1 VTADDGEL
9 WDVVVV
15 GAGPAG
21 SSAALA
27 AVRAGARTLILDRA
41 VFPRYKTCGGGL
53 VGATLA
59 ALPRDLEVPVRARVD
74 SATFSFAN
82 GQEVTRRS
90 RVPLLRMVNRAE
102 FDEAL
107 LRHAVR
113 AGAVCR
119 EAALVLGVHEDADV
133 VRVRTRDG
141 DIRARRVVGAD
152 GSASRLARH
161 VGVRTN
167 QVDLGLEVELEA
179 GGHADRWRQ
188 RVHMDWGSMPGAYG
202 WLFPK
207 GDRLT
212 VGVIAARGAPE
223 DERRYLERYVDALG
237 LTHAR
242 VLEDSGHLT
251 RCRTPDSPVGLGR
264 VLLAGDAAGLLE
276 PWTREGISFAVRSGS
291 AAGRFSASASRT
303 GDDEGALAG
312 YRRWVDAALAPEM
325 AAGRELLAAFVARP
339 ALVHTLLTRTAPGWA
354 AFRRVCLGATST
366 TTLDRHP
373 LLRAA
378 VNAAATRTPAQRP
391 PTDATRPRRGRGG
404 QSAKASGD
412 GQEQTR
418 FRSP

>member
-1 VTADDGEL
+1 MSRGGRGGDL

-21 SSAALA
+21 SSAALG
-27 AVRAGARTLILDRA
+27 AVRAGARTLTLDRA

-59 ALPRDLEVPVRARVD
+59 ALPRDLAVPVRARVD
-74 SATFSFAN
+74 AATFSFA
-82 GQEVTRRS
+82 GSRESTHRS
-90 RVPLLRMVNRAE
+90 RIPLLSMVNRAE

-113 AGAVCR
+113 AGAAAR
-119 EAALVLGVHEDADV
+119 EGVAVTGVREDADG
-133 VRVRTRDG
+133 VRVLTRDG
-141 DIRARRVVGAD
+141 EIRARRVVGAD

-161 VGVRTN
+161 VGVLTE

-179 GGHADRWRQ
+179 GSHAARWRR
-188 RVHMDWGSMPGAYG
+188 RVHMDWGSLPGAYG

-212 VGVIAARGAPE
+212 VGVIAGRGGSE
-223 DERRYLERYVDALG
+223 DERRYLDRYVAGLG
-237 LTHAR
+237 LAGAR

-251 RCRTPDSPVGLGR
+251 RCRTPDSPLGLGR

-291 AAGRFSASASRT
+291 AAGRFSAAAART

-325 AAGRELLAAFVARP
+325 RAGRELLRAFVARP
-339 ALVHTLLTRTAPGWA
+339 ALVHTLMARTAPGWA

-373 LLRAA
+373 LLRA
-378 VNAAATRTPAQRP
+378 VVTAAA
-391 PTDATRPRRGRGG
+391 RG
-404 QSAKASGD
+404 A
-412 GQEQTR
+412 
-418 FRSP
+418 

>member
-1 VTADDGEL
+1 VAADDDGEL

-59 ALPRDLEVPVRARVD
+59 ALPRDLSVPVRARVD
-74 SATFSFAN
+74 TATFSFA
-82 GQEVTRRS
+82 GGPDVTRRS
-90 RVPLLRMVNRAE
+90 RVPLLPMVNRAE

-107 LRHAVR
+107 LRRAVR
-113 AGAVCR
+113 AGTVAREGIAVTGVR
-119 EAALVLGVHEDADV
+119 EDVDA
-133 VRVRTRDG
+133 VRVLTRDG
-141 DIRARRVVGAD
+141 AIRARRVVGAD

-161 VGVRTN
+161 VGVRTD
-167 QVDLGLEVELEA
+167 QVDLGLEVEVEA
-179 GGHADRWRQ
+179 GAHAARWRR

-212 VGVIAARGAPE
+212 VGVIAARGGAE
-223 DERRYLERYVDALG
+223 EERRYLDRYVAALG
-237 LTHAR
+237 LTGAR

-251 RCRTPDSPVGLGR
+251 RCRTPDSPVGRGR

-276 PWTREGISFAVRSGS
+276 PWMREGISFAVRSGA
-291 AAGRFSASASRT
+291 AAGRFSAAAARA
-303 GDDEGALAG
+303 DDHDEAVAG
-312 YRRWVDAALAPEM
+312 YRRWVEAALAPEM

-339 ALVHTLLTRTAPGWA
+339 ALVHILMTRTPPGWA
-354 AFRRVCLGATST
+354 AFRRMCLGTTST

-378 VNAAATRTPAQRP
+378 VTAAARA
-391 PTDATRPRRGRGG
+391 A
-404 QSAKASGD
+404 
-412 GQEQTR
+412 
-418 FRSP
+418 